1 MVPVY
6 IGNATSSSCARFLPN
21 LWVLLTTMNCVCQF
35 VQITVISHQLYMKTF
50 CKLAGSGSMDLE
62 LEYIYANHGIV
73 WTFNAWRKMIN

>member
-6 IGNATSSSCARFLPN
+6 IGSATSCARFLPN
-21 LWVLLTTMNCVCQF
+21 LRVLLTTMNCVCQS

-62 LEYIYANHGIV
+62 LEFIYANHGIEYGLLMHGEK
-73 WTFNAWRKMIN
+73 W